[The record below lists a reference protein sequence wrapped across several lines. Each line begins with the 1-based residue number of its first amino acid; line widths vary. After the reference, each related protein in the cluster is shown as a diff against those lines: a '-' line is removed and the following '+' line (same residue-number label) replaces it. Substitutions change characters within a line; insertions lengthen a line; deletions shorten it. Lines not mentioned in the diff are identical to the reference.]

1 MASKQHDNQP
11 TMKEAA
17 TYRIRVAGRVDSK
30 WSDRVSGMQITH
42 VTHLRGKSESVLVG
56 RLADQSALNG
66 VLTALYDRHL
76 PVISVDCLDGQ
87 EFE

>member
-11 TMKEAA
+11 TMKEPA
-17 TYRIRVAGRVDSK
+17 TYRIRVAGRVDPK

-42 VTHLRGKSESVLVG
+42 VTHLRGKTESVLVG
-56 RLADQSALNG
+56 RLPDQSALNG